1 MNHKLK
7 ATDIVL
13 IDGAPHRVGTEI
25 ADRYRE
31 GDLII
36 GISGGHLLHVPRAD
50 LLVAKDAV
58 SKSVEA
64 FDLLKSVS
72 SDQIS
77 LFFHTFAQKLE
88 DDAIFAKIK
97 KCNEDDVA
105 SALQRSRSTTR
116 LMLTDA
122 KDTCVARPQYAR
134 SIRKHIWSSFKHKG
148 NYAQR

>member
-13 IDGAPHRVGTEI
+13 IDGAPHQVGKEI
-25 ADRYRE
+25 ADQYRE

-36 GISGGHLLHVPRAD
+36 GISGGHLLHVPLAD

-77 LFFHTFAQKLE
+77 LFFHTNNIL
-88 DDAIFAKIK
+88 
-97 KCNEDDVA
+97 
-105 SALQRSRSTTR
+105 
-116 LMLTDA
+116 
-122 KDTCVARPQYAR
+122 
-134 SIRKHIWSSFKHKG
+134 
-148 NYAQR
+148 